1 MPEPEAELLSAFAGI
16 VTEARGQV
24 AARREPNLAGLE
36 ARIATA
42 ARRARSNGADAAAV
56 ELAEA
61 EVRRQL
67 QSIASIQRARALLA
81 REVTPPK
88 SGAPSLR
95 RPIVFRTKP
104 TFTGTLDVRRAKG
117 QGFRLAWDAVPA
129 VTEWEVRFSERQD
142 QRSDYVESATLV
154 LAGGET
160 SVEVPLGDNPFRVNI
175 IGRGRG
181 GRLQRRALISG
192 LTRNGWSE
200 PWQRRPSAS

>member
-24 AARREPNLAGLE
+24 AARREPNMAGLE

-67 QSIASIQRARALLA
+67 QTIASIQRARALLA
-81 REVTPPK
+81 REAPSPK
-88 SGAPSLR
+88 PGAPPLR

-104 TFTGTLDVRRAKG
+104 TITGTLDVRREKG
-117 QGFRLAWDAVPA
+117 RSFRLAWDTVPA

-154 LAGGET
+154 LTGGET
-160 SVEVPLGDNPFRVNI
+160 SVEVPLGDSPFRVTI

-181 GRLQRRALISG
+181 RRLQRRALISG
-192 LTRNGWSE
+192 LTRNGWGE
-200 PWQRRPSAS
+200 PWQRRASAS